1 MARGINK
8 VILIGHLGGDPELR
22 YTPDGTPVCNFRMA
36 TTERWNSRDGE
47 QREQTEWHT
56 VVAWRRLA
64 EICGEYLS
72 KGRQVYVEGRIRTR
86 SWDDQ
91 NGVTQYRTEI
101 DAREVQMLGSR
112 EAAGM
117 EEPRERP
124 AAPAARE
131 QKPATQDEDD
141 LPF

>member
-8 VILIGHLGGDPELR
+8 VILIGNLGIDPELR

-36 TTERWNSRDGE
+36 TTYGGG
-47 QREQTEWHT
+47 QREEQTEWHT
-56 VVAWRRLA
+56 VVAWQRLA

-86 SWDDQ
+86 SWEDQ

-101 DAREVQMLGSR
+101 VASDVQMMGSR

-117 EEPRERP
+117 EEPRGRP
-124 AAPAARE
+124 APRE
-131 QKPATQDEDD
+131 QKPATQDDDD

>member
-72 KGRQVYVEGRIRTR
+72 KGRQVYVEGSIRTR
-86 SWDDQ
+86 SWEDQ

-101 DAREVQMLGSR
+101 DARDVQMLGSR
-112 EAAGM
+112 DAAGM
-117 EEPRERP
+117 EEPRER
-124 AAPAARE
+124 PAARE